1 MELKSIS
8 YISGVI
14 DDGMVDGIVVVIFV
28 IRFAT
33 LVILVICLTNI
44 L

>member
-14 DDGMVDGIVVVIFV
+14 DDGTVDGMVVVIFVIVLLV

-33 LVILVICLTNI
+33 LVS
-44 L
+44 